1 MGPVIFSC
9 HRKYTPL
16 PDGYFRIDPYP
27 EEYKEM
33 TLLSPFIS
41 FEIPDGTT
49 ATLDK
54 DTTLHKNDVKWLNI
68 RYPRYRAT
76 IYCSYHILH
85 KNLESL
91 LNESKDLVYRQSI
104 RPDFIKAGN
113 YEDPER
119 KIYATLYNLS
129 AESATPLQFVV
140 TDSTRYLLRGALYFD
155 ESGKSDAVCACEKS
169 RLVRI
174 RLQGSEPG
182 MVCQSFLGIKNAAS
196 YKTMRQKRK
205 SPR

>member
-1 MGPVIFSC
+1 
-9 HRKYTPL
+9 
-16 PDGYFRIDPYP
+16 
-27 EEYKEM
+27 M

-54 DTTLHKNDVKWLNI
+54 DTALHKNDVKWLNI

-91 LNESKDLVYRQSI
+91 LNESKELVYRQSI

-129 AESATPLQFVV
+129 AESATPLQTVPD
-140 TDSTRYLLRGALYFD
+140 T
-155 ESGKSDAVCACEKS
+155 C
-169 RLVRI
+169 
-174 RLQGSEPG
+174 
-182 MVCQSFLGIKNAAS
+182 
-196 YKTMRQKRK
+196 
-205 SPR
+205 

>member
-1 MGPVIFSC
+1 
-9 HRKYTPL
+9 
-16 PDGYFRIDPYP
+16 
-27 EEYKEM
+27 M

-91 LNESKDLVYRQSI
+91 LN
-104 RPDFIKAGN
+104 
-113 YEDPER
+113 
-119 KIYATLYNLS
+119 ATLYNLS

-155 ESGKSDAVCACEKS
+155 ESGKSDSIAPVIDYLSDDIIHLIESIETRAE
-169 RLVRI
+169 
-174 RLQGSEPG
+174 
-182 MVCQSFLGIKNAAS
+182 
-196 YKTMRQKRK
+196 
-205 SPR
+205 

>member
-1 MGPVIFSC
+1 MRLNKAILYTTLFITMGPVIFSC

-91 LNESKDLVYRQSI
+91 LNESKGLVYRQSI

-119 KIYATLYNLS
+119 KIYDWVRFQAPASFAYDNGFCQS
-129 AESATPLQFVV
+129 AREVNEQQPLF
-140 TDSTRYLLRGALYFD
+140 
-155 ESGKSDAVCACEKS
+155 
-169 RLVRI
+169 
-174 RLQGSEPG
+174 QGSAFAFE
-182 MVCQSFLGIKNAAS
+182 
-196 YKTMRQKRK
+196 
-205 SPR
+205 

>member
-1 MGPVIFSC
+1 
-9 HRKYTPL
+9 
-16 PDGYFRIDPYP
+16 
-27 EEYKEM
+27 M

-68 RYPRYRAT
+68 RYPRY
-76 IYCSYHILH
+76 SILH

-155 ESGKSDAVCACEKS
+155 ESGKSDSIAPVIDYLSDDIIHLIESIETRAE
-169 RLVRI
+169 
-174 RLQGSEPG
+174 
-182 MVCQSFLGIKNAAS
+182 
-196 YKTMRQKRK
+196 
-205 SPR
+205 

>member
-1 MGPVIFSC
+1 
-9 HRKYTPL
+9 
-16 PDGYFRIDPYP
+16 
-27 EEYKEM
+27 M

-85 KNLESL
+85 KNL
-91 LNESKDLVYRQSI
+91 
-104 RPDFIKAGN
+104 
-113 YEDPER
+113 
-119 KIYATLYNLS
+119 YNLS

-155 ESGKSDAVCACEKS
+155 ESGKSDSIAPVIDYLSDDIIHLIESIETRAE
-169 RLVRI
+169 
-174 RLQGSEPG
+174 
-182 MVCQSFLGIKNAAS
+182 
-196 YKTMRQKRK
+196 
-205 SPR
+205 

>member
-91 LNESKDLVYRQSI
+91 LNESKDFVYRQSI

-155 ESGKSDAVCACEKS
+155 ESGKSDSIAPVIDYLSDDIIHLIESIETRAE
-169 RLVRI
+169 
-174 RLQGSEPG
+174 
-182 MVCQSFLGIKNAAS
+182 
-196 YKTMRQKRK
+196 
-205 SPR
+205 

>member
-1 MGPVIFSC
+1 
-9 HRKYTPL
+9 
-16 PDGYFRIDPYP
+16 
-27 EEYKEM
+27 M

-76 IYCSYHILH
+76 FYSSYHILH

-104 RPDFIKAGN
+104 RTDFIKAGN

-119 KIYATLYNLS
+119 KI
-129 AESATPLQFVV
+129 
-140 TDSTRYLLRGALYFD
+140 
-155 ESGKSDAVCACEKS
+155 
-169 RLVRI
+169 
-174 RLQGSEPG
+174 
-182 MVCQSFLGIKNAAS
+182 
-196 YKTMRQKRK
+196 
-205 SPR
+205 